1 MFPAIRAATLAVTVG
16 VSLTLVATAPTQV
29 AAAAKPP
36 KPVITKVSPQ
46 TGPTAGGT
54 VVTIKGKNL
63 KTATKVLFGSAK
75 GLKLTVK
82 SDRKLKVTAPP
93 HAEGTVDVK
102 VKTKGGKSGRAS
114 AARFTFVAPT
124 PPPTPPPPPPPPP
137 SPPTVTG
144 VSPGSGPI
152 SGGTP
157 VTVTGTNLTGATS
170 VTFGGTAATGLTPGS
185 STSLTVTSPAHAAGQ
200 VDVRVTTSAGTSAVV
215 AADQFVYQPPSMT
228 PTVTEVSPPSGP
240 DTGNSSVTVR
250 GTNLNGATSVSF
262 GGTPGTNLIQHSP
275 TELVVTSPVHA
286 AGLVHVV
293 VTTPAGTSS
302 PTVDD
307 QFEFLP
313 VPSVSAGSL
322 PPDADTDPGVSLNA
336 VSCPATQMCFAVGSY
351 LSDGLRKPLIET
363 RTGRNTWV
371 GTSPLIPADQGEGNE
386 VDLVDIDCAS
396 ATLCVAVGTYF
407 DDSPTPQYLPLI
419 ETWNG
424 TDWIASSA
432 DLPADSGFTTD
443 ALLSDVDCVAA
454 TATCVAVGRYDTTV
468 GDILGLAL
476 TRSGAGW
483 SAAGIPGA
491 VDSQAQLYAVD
502 CPAAATC
509 VAVGEET
516 ASGGQTV
523 PFVATGPATWTVDAS
538 VELPDNADDSDPQ
551 VELRQ
556 VSCLSAGGCVAAGS
570 YRTDDAATQG
580 FLEIQGGGWTA
591 VEAAA
596 PDGAD
601 PDPELN
607 INGLSC
613 SGSCAAV
620 GNYLVGGDSRPL
632 LVTISGLTA
641 NVVRGEVPPDGTGPG
656 GSSTT
661 VTCGGV
667 ERCVGVGHYELE
679 PDVRAPFLS
688 HLTGTDW
695 LPSAGPAPLDVADL
709 VQPGASSL
717 DGSVVVAVGS
727 YFNSDG
733 ELQPLLMV
741 DLPFEPPV

>member
-1 MFPAIRAATLAVTVG
+1 MRAAALTVTVG
-16 VSLTLVATAPTQV
+16 VSLTLVATTPAQV

-93 HAEGTVDVK
+93 HAAGTVDVK
-102 VKTKGGKSGRAS
+102 VKTKGGKSGKAS
-114 AARFTFVAPT
+114 AARFTFVAP
-124 PPPTPPPPPPPPP
+124 PTPPPPPPPPATL
-137 SPPTVTG
+137 PTVTG
-144 VSPGSGPI
+144 VSPSAGPI
-152 SGGTP
+152 TGGTV
-157 VTVTGTNLTGATS
+157 VTVTGTNLTGPTS
-170 VTFGGTAATGLTPGS
+170 VTFDGTAGTGLTPAS
-185 STSLTVTSPAHAAGQ
+185 STSLTVTSPPHAAGQ
-200 VDVRVTTSAGTSAVV
+200 VDVLVTTSAGTSAIV
-215 AADQFVYQPPSMT
+215 AADQFTYQTASTT
-228 PTVTEVSPPSGP
+228 PTVTLVSPSSGP
-240 DTGNSSVTVR
+240 DTGGTTVTVT
-250 GTNLNGATSVSF
+250 GTNLNDAIQVTF
-262 GGTPGTNLIQHSP
+262 GGTPGTSIIQHSP
-275 TELVVTSPVHA
+275 TELVVTSPEHA
-286 AGLVHVV
+286 AGLVHLV

-302 PTVDD
+302 PTAAD

-322 PPDADTDPGVSLNA
+322 PVDADADPGVSLNA

-351 LSDGLRKPLIET
+351 LSGGLRKPLIET

-371 GTSPLIPADQGEGNE
+371 GTSPELPTDQGEGNE
-386 VDLVDIDCAS
+386 VDLVDVDCAS
-396 ATLCVAVGTYF
+396 ATSCVAVGTYF
-407 DDSPTPQYLPLI
+407 DDSPTPQYLPLF
-419 ETWNG
+419 ETWDG
-424 TDWIASSA
+424 ADWEASSA
-432 DLPADSGFTTD
+432 NLPADGGFTMD
-443 ALLSDVDCVAA
+443 ALISDVDCVAA
-454 TATCVAVGRYDTTV
+454 TTTCVAVGRYDTSD
-468 GDILGLAL
+468 GEIIGLAL
-476 TRSGAGW
+476 TRSGASW
-483 SAAGIPGA
+483 TASPGIPGPA

-516 ASGGQTV
+516 ESGGQTV
-523 PFVATGPATWTVDAS
+523 PLVAAGPATWTVDTS
-538 VELPDNADDSDPQ
+538 VALPDNADDSDPQ

-556 VSCLSAGGCVAAGS
+556 VSCLSPGACVAAGTF
-570 YRTDDAATQG
+570 RTDDAATQG
-580 FLEIQGGGWTA
+580 FLEIEGGDWTA
-591 VEAAA
+591 VEVAA
-596 PDGAD
+596 PAGAD
-601 PDPELN
+601 ANPELN

-620 GNYLVGGDSRPL
+620 GDYLVGGDSRPV
-632 LVTISGLTA
+632 LVTISGITA
-641 NVVRGEVPPDGTGPG
+641 TVVRGEVPPDGTGPSG
-656 GSSTT
+656 RSTT

-667 ERCVGVGHYELE
+667 QRCVGVGHYDLG

-688 HLTGTDW
+688 HLTETDW
-695 LPSAGPAPLDVADL
+695 LPSTGPAPVDVADL

-727 YFNSDG
+727 YFNGDG

-741 DLPFEPPV
+741 DLPFDQPV